1 MARYDNE
8 KPPYIPNPQA
18 DPAPAPKPEE
28 KQEEKNESS
37 FGGGGGYGGGSITVV
52 PRREWLPKYH
62 FNGGE
67 KQPPHYRHED
77 YGHEKEQPKKPK
89 KLGGSYGIGA
99 IPRSPLPKGV
109 TSITVFQPEILMSA
123 NNGWDK
129 PAMGVRFIQDAMIE
143 RGIPW
148 WEDKKKDVTAAANLS
163 VEDATNMC
171 LSNNV
176 PSFIHISFGE
186 AWDSFHTIHYVKDR
200 IGMKKK
206 KEHRITGIN
215 PAEVL
220 DKVQS
225 TLGMTVPK
233 IPSDIVK
240 ESSGEKV

>member
-8 KPPYIPNPQA
+8 RPPYIPNPQA

-37 FGGGGGYGGGSITVV
+37 FGGGGGYGGGSMTVV

-67 KQPPHYRHED
+67 KPPPHYRHED
-77 YGHEKEQPKKPK
+77 YGHE
-89 KLGGSYGIGA
+89 
-99 IPRSPLPKGV
+99 
-109 TSITVFQPEILMSA
+109 
-123 NNGWDK
+123 
-129 PAMGVRFIQDAMIE
+129 
-143 RGIPW
+143 
-148 WEDKKKDVTAAANLS
+148 
-163 VEDATNMC
+163 
-171 LSNNV
+171 
-176 PSFIHISFGE
+176 
-186 AWDSFHTIHYVKDR
+186 
-200 IGMKKK
+200 